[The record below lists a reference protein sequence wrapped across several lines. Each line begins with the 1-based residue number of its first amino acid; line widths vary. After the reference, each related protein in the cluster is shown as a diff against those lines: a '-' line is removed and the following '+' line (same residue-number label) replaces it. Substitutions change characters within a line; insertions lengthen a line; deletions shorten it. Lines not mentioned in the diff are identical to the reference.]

1 MKISKKITAF
11 CAVLFLFVS
20 GIYPQN
26 SSLNIQDSEEPSS
39 SLQNSGSDSSSA
51 FQDDIPFTLSDSSA
65 EETSAHSNTFFL
77 FFRMILV
84 LAFVVACIYGVLWL
98 MRRSMKRNP
107 KNTDPFL
114 RNVSSI
120 DLAVGKSVHVV
131 TLLDRAYVVG
141 VGENSVNL
149 LGEFSSENEKDREL
163 INAMN
168 LYADEHQNVK
178 KPKSFADVLEIFMP
192 KAAKSKSGI
201 FGDTQKRMNDTI
213 ERQRNQMNGGDES
226 E

>member
-1 MKISKKITAF
+1 M
-11 CAVLFLFVS
+11 LLFVP

-26 SSLNIQDSEEPSS
+26 TSLDIQDSEAPSS
-39 SLQNSGSDSSSA
+39 ALQNTGSGSSAA
-51 FQDDIPFTLSDSSA
+51 FQDDIPFTLSEPSE
-65 EETSAHSNTFFL
+65 EETPSRSNTFFL

-107 KNTDPFL
+107 KSSDPFL

-168 LYADEHQNVK
+168 LYADEHQNVR

-192 KAAKSKSGI
+192 KAAKGKSGI

-213 ERQRNQMNGGDES
+213 ERQRTQMNGGDES

>member
-26 SSLNIQDSEEPSS
+26 TSLNIQDSEEPSS

-65 EETSAHSNTFFL
+65 GETPASANTFFL

-107 KNTDPFL
+107 KNSDPFL

>member
-26 SSLNIQDSEEPSS
+26 TSLNIQDSEEPSS

-65 EETSAHSNTFFL
+65 EETPARSNTFFL

-107 KNTDPFL
+107 KNSDPFL